1 MNNYYCISGIKNVFV
16 LGDCHGEFRPFFG
29 RIKSH
34 LTVKSEDEDKPHPKE
49 VERQTRMAAT
59 MQTMLRGR
67 ANINVGVFGNPIGN
81 PIKTQ
86 SKLLAEGLYAN
97 SLFIIAG
104 DCGIGFN
111 KQKYYMDL
119 FERFNKILSYNNT
132 HIMFVRGNHDDPS
145 YFDGKTIN
153 LSNIKAVP
161 DYSVINAKDTNIL
174 CIGGAISIDRKWR
187 IKQEERINRFST
199 TKKKTIYWENERPIF
214 NEPLL
219 NEITNSIKIDCVVSH
234 TAPSFVNPETHSGVD
249 EWSKDDETLIS
260 DIQDERKVM
269 DRVFETLRDKGT
281 KPKYWAYGHFNLNY
295 IEKRSDTIFRGL
307 SDGFDPISIHMEIVQ
322 FEVIEAEKKKKAK
335 NKSKLKVKSLTER
348 LAELDHPIIEQAQ
361 PEQFEEEP
369 MMADEEG
376 QPVDGQADEGQNDG
390 VGHFDN
396 DDMAQW
402 LQTGVVEGNEEPRPI
417 GEDRLLNFAVNND
430 TLQRLRLEIDR
441 TNRLYGVDNTFTAVN
456 PFNYNLTGTANTA
469 AVNIRANTHVEA

>member
-16 LGDCHGEFRPFFG
+16 IGDCHGEFRPFFG

-49 VERQTRMAAT
+49 VERQARMAAT

-67 ANINVGVFGNPIGN
+67 ANINMGVFDGPFK
-81 PIKTQ
+81 PQ
-86 SKLLAEGLYAN
+86 SKLLAEGLYTN

-132 HIMFVRGNHDDPS
+132 YIMFVRGNHDDPS

-281 KPKYWAYGHFNLNY
+281 KPKYWAYGHFNLNC

-307 SDGFDPISIHMEIVQ
+307 SDGFNPISIHMDIEQ
-322 FEVIEAEKKKKAK
+322 FELIEAEKKKKAK
-335 NKSKLKVKSLTER
+335 DKSKLKVKSLTER

-376 QPVDGQADEGQNDG
+376 QADEEQNDG

-402 LQTGVVEGNEEPRPI
+402 LQTGVVEGNEEPRLVV
-417 GEDRLLNFAVNND
+417 ED
-430 TLQRLRLEIDR
+430 TLQRLRLETDR
-441 TNRLYGVDNTFTAVN
+441 INRLFGVNNTFTVN
-456 PFNYNLTGTANTA
+456 HFNYDLTRTANTA
-469 AVNIRANTHVEA
+469 AVNIGENAHVEE